1 VYVDVNRDAALKQ
14 VEGENSR
21 IIGIICAVIISAI
34 FTIVI
39 ILDLAA
45 IKESLNLLRNNLRC
59 SDKH

>member
-1 VYVDVNRDAALKQ
+1 MYVDVNRDAALKQ